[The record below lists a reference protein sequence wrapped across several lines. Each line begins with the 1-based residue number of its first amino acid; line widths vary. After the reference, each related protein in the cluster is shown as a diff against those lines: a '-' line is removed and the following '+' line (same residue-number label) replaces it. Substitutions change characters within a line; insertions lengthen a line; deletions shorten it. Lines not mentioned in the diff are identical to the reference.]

1 MSRKTTFENLLK
13 LTATLCAAGTLFA
26 SSCGAQGF
34 RAVGAGIDAATGY
47 LDDEEDGHQDISF
60 GDWLVDEFED

>member
-13 LTATLCAAGTLFA
+13 LAATLCAAGTLFA

-34 RAVGAGIDAATGY
+34 RAVGAGIDAATDY
-47 LDDEEDGHQDISF
+47 LHEQEDEHEDISF
-60 GDWLVDEFED
+60 GDWLADELED